1 MRKQLTHIPTLLT
14 RAMLALFAALLVC
27 ALYLG
32 AGRDGETQKALLLA
46 LPLLAV
52 LAAALPPLSR
62 LLARLGPLGA
72 WAALTLLCLAVKG
85 AWVLLVRVPQTSD
98 YATFWA
104 YAQQLAQ
111 QSTLQYGR
119 YIALFPHVFGYSS
132 FLSLFIRL
140 FGPGELL
147 AQGLN
152 VLLTAASGSLIFLIA
167 RRWWGL
173 AGACQAYLLWIAC
186 PSQTLYNVFA
196 LSEPL
201 YTTLLLAVLALVV
214 WAEGKKRRAAAV
226 GLSTGLLLRWFQGV
240 RPIAAV
246 VIIAL
251 FIWRFCLKPEE
262 LGRREGRR
270 FWLPLVGVLL
280 AAYLAAGPVWNAHLT
295 ARIGEEPSTTP
306 GYSVLVGFNLNYS
319 GQWNQADSD
328 LLYSFSG
335 QPGATAQQAQQAALE
350 AAVDRITSGQ
360 IRLVPLMRE
369 KLRIFLGSDDACV
382 NYSRAVVRHTEGFSL
397 ACNSF
402 YYAVLLLA
410 AGGAA
415 VLWRRDTRCAVLL
428 LPLYVLGL
436 TLAQMLVEV
445 AGRYH
450 YSILPMLLLLG
461 QGALSALPA
470 WRRKFFQKKRQNP

>member
-62 LLARLGPLGA
+62 LLAKLGPLGA

-111 QSTLQYGR
+111 QATLQYGR

-173 AGACQAYLLWIAC
+173 AGAC
-186 PSQTLYNVFA
+186 
-196 LSEPL
+196 
-201 YTTLLLAVLALVV
+201 
-214 WAEGKKRRAAAV
+214 
-226 GLSTGLLLRWFQGV
+226 
-240 RPIAAV
+240 
-246 VIIAL
+246 
-251 FIWRFCLKPEE
+251 
-262 LGRREGRR
+262 
-270 FWLPLVGVLL
+270 
-280 AAYLAAGPVWNAHLT
+280 
-295 ARIGEEPSTTP
+295 
-306 GYSVLVGFNLNYS
+306 
-319 GQWNQADSD
+319 
-328 LLYSFSG
+328 
-335 QPGATAQQAQQAALE
+335 
-350 AAVDRITSGQ
+350 
-360 IRLVPLMRE
+360 
-369 KLRIFLGSDDACV
+369 
-382 NYSRAVVRHTEGFSL
+382 
-397 ACNSF
+397 
-402 YYAVLLLA
+402 
-410 AGGAA
+410 
-415 VLWRRDTRCAVLL
+415 
-428 LPLYVLGL
+428 
-436 TLAQMLVEV
+436 
-445 AGRYH
+445 
-450 YSILPMLLLLG
+450 
-461 QGALSALPA
+461 
-470 WRRKFFQKKRQNP
+470 